1 MHAKNRGHGL
11 GVPARSHGLC
21 FHQKGLSDLN
31 AALYSCPGRLQMS
44 DAKDIARLTQ
54 IMWERAMRAKNI
66 GHGALASY
74 SHRSSP
80 TQDRFSC
87 RAHAP

>member
-1 MHAKNRGHGL
+1 MRAKNRGHGL
-11 GVPARSHGLC
+11 GVPARSHRLVSIRR
-21 FHQKGLSDLN
+21 GLSDLN

-44 DAKDIARLTQ
+44 DAKDIARLMQ
-54 IMWERAMRAKNI
+54 IMWERAMRAKNL

-74 SHRSSP
+74 SHKSSL

-87 RAHAP
+87 